1 MIKQSAS
8 TSTRSTLI
16 RSSWTR
22 LAAMASIVAAMMGG
36 LAAARADDTPPPGDP
51 VNGKRLYLADGC
63 FECHGRAG
71 QGGRFNYPTPALAEI
86 ALPVESFISFLREA
100 PNDMPSF
107 STDVLSDK
115 DAADIHAFLSSLP
128 GPKSPKDIPLL
139 NQ

>member
-1 MIKQSAS
+1 MLEMSAKRLDPFTMTFAAVGLLVAVLA
-8 TSTRSTLI
+8 TSGPR
-16 RSSWTR
+16 
-22 LAAMASIVAAMMGG
+22 AV
-36 LAAARADDTPPPGDP
+36 RADDDAPTGDP

-71 QGGRFNYPTPALAEI
+71 QGGRFNYPTPSLAQI
-86 ALPVESFISFLREA
+86 ALPVDSFIAFLREA

-107 STDVLSDK
+107 SADVLSDK

-128 GPKSPKDIPLL
+128 GPKSPKDFPLL

>member
-1 MIKQSAS
+1 MLEMSAK
-8 TSTRSTLI
+8 
-16 RSSWTR
+16 R
-22 LAAMASIVAAMMGG
+22 LDPFTMTFATVGLLVAVLAMAGPRAV
-36 LAAARADDTPPPGDP
+36 RADDDAPTGDP

-71 QGGRFNYPTPALAEI
+71 QGGRFNYPTPSLAQI
-86 ALPVESFISFLREA
+86 ALPVDSFIAFLREA

-107 STDVLSDK
+107 SADVLSDK

-128 GPKSPKDIPLL
+128 GPKSPKDFPLL

>member
-1 MIKQSAS
+1 MINQFAS
-8 TSTRSTLI
+8 T
-16 RSSWTR
+16 WMR
-22 LAAMASIVAAMMGG
+22 LAATAAIAAVIMGG

-51 VNGKRLYLADGC
+51 VNGKRLYMADGC

-71 QGGRFNYPTPALAEI
+71 QGGRFNYATPALADI

-107 STDVLSDK
+107 SADVLSDK

>member
-8 TSTRSTLI
+8 TWV
-16 RSSWTR
+16 SSWTR
-22 LAAMASIVAAMMGG
+22 LAAMASIVATVAMAS
-36 LAAARADDTPPPGDP
+36 LATARADDTPPSGDP
-51 VNGKRLYLADGC
+51 VNGKRLYMADGC

-71 QGGRFNYPTPALAEI
+71 QGGRFNYPTPALADI